1 MDDKPDHSGAGDVK
15 MPLLAHLIELRSCL
29 LKALVGILVVFL
41 LLMPFAN
48 EIYSLLAGP
57 LLSHMPANSSMIAI
71 DVASP
76 FLTPFKLTLVLAI
89 FLAMPWL
96 FYQAWSFVAPG
107 LYPREQRLMLP
118 LLVASSALFYLG
130 VVFCYLVV
138 LPLVFAFLTATAPT
152 GVAVMTDISRY
163 LDFVLTLFFAF
174 GISFE
179 VPIVTIGLVWAR
191 LVTPEW
197 LADKRPYVI
206 VAAFVFGMLLT
217 PPDAISQTLLAVPV
231 WMLFEMGLLLSRLLV
246 RNDLLRSGG

>member
-1 MDDKPDHSGAGDVK
+1 MDDKPDHSETSDVK

-29 LKALVGILVVFL
+29 LKALVGILAVFL

-48 EIYSLLAGP
+48 DIYSLLAGP
-57 LLSHMPANSSMIAI
+57 LLRHMPANSSMIAI

-96 FYQAWSFVAPG
+96 FYQAWNFVAPG

-231 WMLFEMGLLLSRLLV
+231 WMLFELGLLLSRLLV
-246 RNDLLRSGG
+246 RNDLLRSRG